1 MKDESKKENGQI
13 RKLTDQERQLYRER
27 LIHFTILSQ
36 QIERYH
42 STLPQKK
49 FEITCNEGLLSGSGK
64 RQNDITVRITS
75 VTMDGA
81 RKKFEM
87 SKENLVYGRV
97 IKSIR
102 EIE

>member
-1 MKDESKKENGQI
+1 MKLSDS
-13 RKLTDQERQLYRER
+13 DRQLYRER
-27 LIHFTILSQ
+27 LINFTILSQ
-36 QIERYH
+36 NIERYK
-42 STLPQKK
+42 STLPQKT
-49 FEITCNEGLLSGSGK
+49 FEIICNEGSLSGSGK
-64 RQNDITVRITS
+64 RQNDINVRITA

-102 EIE
+102 EVR